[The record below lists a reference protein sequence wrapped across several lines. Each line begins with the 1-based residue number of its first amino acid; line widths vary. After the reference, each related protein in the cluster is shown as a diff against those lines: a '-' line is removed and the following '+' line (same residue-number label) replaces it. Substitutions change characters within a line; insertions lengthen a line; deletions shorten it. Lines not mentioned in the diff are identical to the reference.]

1 MMLKHHSKAL
11 YTLCLFLLLLPGRV
25 LAQEFT
31 QNFRA
36 LNAFYIEAGGNSD
49 TYSVNYDRVVYQQRV
64 FKAAVRIGVGTN
76 LFFME
81 GEETVYPIVPVEAL
95 ALVGRR
101 KKHFEGG
108 LGYTHRFTDNPE
120 LLQQMYFARLGFRY
134 QAPRGG
140 LLVRVAVTPFIS
152 PDKDSR
158 TPGVGVV
165 PRLGVSVGKSF

>member
-1 MMLKHHSKAL
+1 MMLKHTPKAL
-11 YTLCLFLLLLPGRV
+11 FPLCLFLLLLPGRL

-36 LNAFYIEAGGNSD
+36 LNAFYVEAGGNSD
-49 TYSVNYDRVVYQQRV
+49 TYSINYDRVVYQQEMV
-64 FKAAVRIGVGTN
+64 KGAIRIGMGTN

-95 ALVGRR
+95 ALVGRKR
-101 KKHFEGG
+101 KHFEGG

-120 LLQQMYFARLGFRY
+120 LLQNMYFARLGFRY
-134 QAPRGG
+134 QVPKGG

-152 PDKDSR
+152 PDKNSR
-158 TPGVGVV
+158 TPGVGVI
-165 PRLGVSVGKSF
+165 PRLGFSLGKSF